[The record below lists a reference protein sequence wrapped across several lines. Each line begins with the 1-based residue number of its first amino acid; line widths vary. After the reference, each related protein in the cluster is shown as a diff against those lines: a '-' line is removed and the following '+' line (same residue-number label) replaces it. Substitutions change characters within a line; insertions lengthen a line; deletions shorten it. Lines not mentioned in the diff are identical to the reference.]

1 MMGDKEQRDALRD
14 YLRQYN
20 NARRRKHDLEHR
32 LREIRAELNNPPL
45 GQRQEPRR
53 GNKAHPASG
62 AASVAFRIDEIEQ
75 RIKDQQNDMA
85 KALLNVMDFLDFLPE
100 AGIHRTV
107 MEKRY
112 IDGKGWNAISEQLYL
127 ARSGC
132 ARIEREAVDN
142 LLTCARVRTVL
153 AREYEGGNDDE

>member
-1 MMGDKEQRDALRD
+1 MGDKEQRDALRD

-20 NARRRKHDLEHR
+20 CARRRKHDLERR
-32 LREIRAELNNPPL
+32 LREIRAELSNPPL
-45 GQRQEPRR
+45 GGQRHEPRS
-53 GNKAHPASG
+53 GNKAHPAAG

-100 AGIHRTV
+100 ASLQRTV

-132 ARIEREAVDN
+132 ARIEREAIDS